1 MIMKG
6 GALTS
11 LSRPAQARENS
22 APRPQA
28 VADAIPT
35 MTIQGIRR
43 PQVLHEKASMPEH
56 LSPTD
61 NIASF
66 VGVSEGQKL
75 DKVTSLHKP
84 YYLKDEKN
92 WTIGYGHNL
101 GPNEPA
107 PGTLWTERQS
117 LDQLKKDMADA
128 VDRVRR
134 LVRVPLTQ
142 DQFDALTSLAF
153 NTREDSFKNSRMLK
167 NLNARDYTGAAREML
182 TFDHSGG
189 VRLKGLTDRRRAEAI
204 RFMGREAHRL
214 PSERPEQ

>member
-1 MIMKG
+1 MKG

-11 LSRPAQARENS
+11 LTRPAPAREILAS
-22 APRPQA
+22 RSQA
-28 VADAIPT
+28 VADAVPT

-43 PQVLHEKASMPEH
+43 PQVLHEKTSMPEH

-66 VGVSEGQKL
+66 VRVSEGQTL
-75 DKVTSLHKP
+75 AEDTSLHKP
-84 YYLKDEKN
+84 YYLEDEKN

-101 GPNEPA
+101 GPNKPA
-107 PGTLWTERQS
+107 PEMFWSERQS
-117 LDQLKKDMADA
+117 LDQLKKDLTGA
-128 VDRVRR
+128 VDRVQR

-214 PSERPEQ
+214 PSERPEE